1 MAVALRL
8 SRFGGRN
15 APCYRVTAIDH
26 HKRRD
31 GRVIEYLGH
40 YNPRVKDETKQA
52 ELKLDRCAYW
62 LSVGAQPSRT
72 VATLMRKKG
81 LNPKSGTRL
90 EMQKAGVG
98 GQASGVMGLGNP
110 SA

>member
-8 SRFGGRN
+8 SRFGNRN
-15 APCYRVTAIDH
+15 SPFYRVNAIDH

-31 GRVIEYLGH
+31 GRVIEYIGH
-40 YNPRVKDETKQA
+40 YDPRNRNESRQV

-72 VATLMRKKG
+72 VASLMKRKG
-81 LNPKSGTRL
+81 LNPTPGTKVADQNLSG
-90 EMQKAGVG
+90 AP
-98 GQASGVMGLGNP
+98 A
-110 SA
+110 A